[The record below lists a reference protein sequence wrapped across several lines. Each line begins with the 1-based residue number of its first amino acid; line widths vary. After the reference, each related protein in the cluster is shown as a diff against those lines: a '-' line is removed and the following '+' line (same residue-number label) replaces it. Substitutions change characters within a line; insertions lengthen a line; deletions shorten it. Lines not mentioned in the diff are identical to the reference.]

1 MKDSEIIDLAKA
13 VFGVFFSIG
22 TLCLLGAL
30 ITKNNGF
37 AGAGYLLIV
46 FGVPVNLLC
55 ILGFLT
61 YGVINTSKFKECMI
75 AILILTANIPIAF
88 LYALIGLSF
97 FNN

>member
-1 MKDSEIIDLAKA
+1 MKDAEIIDLGKA
-13 VFGVFFSIG
+13 IFGVFFSVG

-30 ITKNNGF
+30 VTKDDWF

-75 AILILTANIPIAF
+75 AILILTANIPIAC
-88 LYALIGLSF
+88 LYAIIGLGYF
-97 FNN
+97 D

>member
-1 MKDSEIIDLAKA
+1 MKDSEIIDLGKT

-30 ITKNNGF
+30 ITKNDGF
-37 AGAGYLLIV
+37 ALAGYLLIV

-55 ILGFLT
+55 ILGLLI
-61 YGVINTSKFKECMI
+61 YGVLNTSRFIECMI

-88 LYALIGLSF
+88 LYAMIGLSF

>member
-1 MKDSEIIDLAKA
+1 MIKDSEIIDLGKA
-13 VFGVFFSIG
+13 VFGFFFSMG

-30 ITKNNGF
+30 VTKDDWF
-37 AGAGYLLIV
+37 AGAGYLLII
-46 FGVPVNLLC
+46 FGVPVNILC

-88 LYALIGLSF
+88 IYTIVGLSLF
-97 FNN
+97 H

>member
-1 MKDSEIIDLAKA
+1 MKDSEIIDLGKA
-13 VFGVFFSIG
+13 IFGVFFSVG

-30 ITKNNGF
+30 VTKDDWF
-37 AGAGYLLIV
+37 AGAGYLLII

-75 AILILTANIPIAF
+75 AIGILLINIPIAIF
-88 LYALIGLSF
+88 YTAIGLNSLH
-97 FNN
+97 

>member
-1 MKDSEIIDLAKA
+1 MKDSEIIHLGKT
-13 VFGVFFSIG
+13 VFGIFFSIG

-30 ITKNNGF
+30 ITKDNWF

-88 LYALIGLSF
+88 TYAIIGLGY
-97 FNN
+97 FN

>member
-1 MKDSEIIDLAKA
+1 MKDSEIINLGKA

-30 ITKNNGF
+30 ITKNDGF
-37 AGAGYLLIV
+37 AGAGYLLV
-46 FGVPVNLLC
+46 VSGVPINLLC

-88 LYALIGLSF
+88 LYAVIGLSF
-97 FNN
+97 FQ

>member
-1 MKDSEIIDLAKA
+1 MKDSEIINLSKA
-13 VFGVFFSIG
+13 VFGIFFSIG

-30 ITKNNGF
+30 ITKDNWF

-55 ILGFLT
+55 ILGLLT

-88 LYALIGLSF
+88 TYAIIGLGY
-97 FNN
+97 FN

>member
-1 MKDSEIIDLAKA
+1 MKDSEIIDLGKA
-13 VFGVFFSIG
+13 IFGVFFSVG

-30 ITKNNGF
+30 VTKDDWF

-61 YGVINTSKFKECMI
+61 YGIINTSKFKECMI
-75 AILILTANIPIAF
+75 AILILTANIPIAC
-88 LYALIGLSF
+88 LYAIIGLAYF
-97 FNN
+97 D

>member
-1 MKDSEIIDLAKA
+1 MKDSEIIDLGKA
-13 VFGVFFSIG
+13 IFGVFFSVG

-30 ITKNNGF
+30 VTKDDWF
-37 AGAGYLLIV
+37 AGAGYLLII

-75 AILILTANIPIAF
+75 AIGILLINIPLAIFYTAIE
-88 LYALIGLSF
+88 LNSLH
-97 FNN
+97 

>member
-1 MKDSEIIDLAKA
+1 MKDSEIIDLGKA

-61 YGVINTSKFKECMI
+61 YGFINTSKFKECMI